1 MKKTKTIKRT
11 IDFATAREAD
21 TNVLV
26 GILEITGLKTPLV
39 SADRADWEV
48 IRDGAEFIIRALDA
62 EERRKFEDA
71 QPDLFE
77 RYEDVQDVSDE
88 QTFEDFE
95 SEFEEESEALRE
107 QIHKA
112 RLARNARIGHC

>member
-1 MKKTKTIKRT
+1 MTKKTKIIKRT

-48 IRDGAEFIIRALDA
+48 IRDGAEFIIRALD
-62 EERRKFEDA
+62 EEEQRKFEEG

-77 RYEDVQDVSDE
+77 QYEDVSDE

-95 SEFEEESEALRE
+95 CEFEEESEALRE

>member
-39 SADRADWEV
+39 SADREDWEV

-62 EERRKFEDA
+62 EERRKFEET

-77 RYEDVQDVSDE
+77 QYEDVTDE

-95 SEFEEESEALRE
+95 CEFEEESEALRK